1 MPRESKPVACDAT
14 GTRRRGPAEGIQGGL
29 ADRFG
34 GRYVTAD
41 SDPGNH
47 PVGYEPLPD
56 RRTRSDRRVLD
67 DRRAG
72 VDRRFGPERRR
83 ASVAVT
89 VERRAAANRRAGVE
103 RRRAVRRSR
112 AQRRVLPDRRRSAQP
127 APLG

>member
-1 MPRESKPVACDAT
+1 VRRHVSGDGAVAP
-14 GTRRRGPAEGIQGGL
+14 RGPGPGL
-29 ADRFG
+29 ADPSG
-34 GRYVTAD
+34 DRYVRAD
-41 SDPGNH
+41 SDPGSH

-83 ASVAVT
+83 ASVVVD

-103 RRRAVRRSR
+103 RRRAVRRSG